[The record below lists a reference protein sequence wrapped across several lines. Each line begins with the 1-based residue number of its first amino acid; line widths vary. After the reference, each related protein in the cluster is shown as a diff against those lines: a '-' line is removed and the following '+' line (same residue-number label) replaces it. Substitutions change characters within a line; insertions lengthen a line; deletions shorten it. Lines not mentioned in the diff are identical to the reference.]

1 MKTNF
6 FAINAKLP
14 SYVRRLEI
22 MYRSNDQKIFH
33 EIICRASIF
42 INEGISF
49 DSWNGGNTGHGIV
62 LFLDEET
69 ISKITDFEIQK
80 KICEKLTNDFMECS
94 RSLSNEFI
102 ETVSIEL
109 FDDSNPE
116 CKLSIKPF
124 SQPIINPDTLNI
136 WEPGY
141 IRLFISHRDMHKKE
155 AAHLATLLK
164 GYGITSFV
172 AHDNIE
178 PMEKWKITIQDA
190 LNSME
195 IMLVFITDG
204 FFESCWTNQE
214 IGVALRAGIPII
226 SLKLQNEAPQGFI
239 EDIQA
244 IPSNL
249 EHPEQSVEKIYRA
262 LVKKLGQEERIR
274 KSVVQ
279 TFIKSSS
286 FIETQARFTRLQSLE
301 TITDSDIQQIIEGFS
316 NNSQLFECLYLHNAS
331 NQRLLTF
338 LKNRTGKDYV
348 IDKNQIKLLKDPF
361 DDEIPF

>member
-1 MKTNF
+1 
-6 FAINAKLP
+6 
-14 SYVRRLEI
+14 
-22 MYRSNDQKIFH
+22 MYRQNDQKIFH

-42 INEGISF
+42 IQEAISY
-49 DSWNGGNTGHGIV
+49 DNWNGGTAGHGIV

-69 ISKITDFEIQK
+69 IGKITDFEMQK
-80 KICEKLTNDFMECS
+80 KICEKFTNDFLECS

-102 ETVSIEL
+102 KTVSIEL

-141 IRLFISHRDMHKKE
+141 IRLFISHRDEYKKE
-155 AAHLATLLK
+155 ASQLAELLTS
-164 GYGITSFV
+164 YGISSFV

-178 PMEKWKITIQDA
+178 PMDKWKVTIRDA

-204 FFESCWTNQE
+204 FFKSCWTNQE
-214 IGVALRAGIPII
+214 IGVALRSGVPII

-239 EDIQA
+239 EDTQA

-249 EHPEQSVEKIYRA
+249 DSPKSSVEKIYQA
-262 LVKKLGQEERIR
+262 LARKLGQEERIR

-279 TFIKSSS
+279 TFIKSPD
-286 FIETQARFTRLQSLE
+286 FYETQVRFTRLQSLE
-301 TITDSDIQQIIEGFS
+301 TITDADIQQIIEGY
-316 NNSQLFECLYLHNAS
+316 SQNDQLYGCLYLHNHK
-331 NQRLLTF
+331 NQRLLDF
-338 LKNRTGKDYV
+338 LKYRTGKDYQRNG
-348 IDKNQIKLLKDPF
+348 KNIKLVEDND